1 MLKKCSKVMSSLPTA
16 QCLVYLFILHS
27 RQTLLDLIIISRK
40 YKLIPGGR
48 KKKKKNNRNCLEK
61 HYSV

>member
-48 KKKKKNNRNCLEK
+48 KKKKEK
-61 HYSV
+61 